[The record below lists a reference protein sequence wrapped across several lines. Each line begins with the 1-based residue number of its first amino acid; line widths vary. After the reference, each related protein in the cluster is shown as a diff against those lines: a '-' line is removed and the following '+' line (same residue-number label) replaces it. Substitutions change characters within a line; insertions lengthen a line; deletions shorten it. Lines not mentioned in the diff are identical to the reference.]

1 MPSPSFAATAEMS
14 TLAVTRTAR
23 ADIQGLRT
31 LAVGLVIV
39 YHLFPGAL
47 PGGFVGVD
55 VFFVISGFLIV
66 GSLVREVVRTGRVDL
81 LAFYARRIRRL
92 LPAATIVL
100 VATIGAAVILLPQGR
115 WQGVARD
122 VVMSALQV
130 QNWNQAFGALSYE
143 GATAMVS
150 PVQHYW
156 SLAVEEQFYI
166 FIPLVLM
173 TAAACAQVLKCGKE
187 MTGLALLV
195 TVTVAS
201 FVHSVLFSASSH
213 DVAYFA
219 TTTRMWELGL
229 GGILAVLVPKIPMR
243 RPYAVS
249 AGWTGFVLVLVSAL
263 FYSTAMQFPGW
274 IALVPVAGTML
285 ILAAGSHS
293 AGVPAGYSLTRVL
306 GLRSLT
312 YIGDISYSLYL
323 WHWPVIVFYVF
334 VLGHGPNLFQG
345 AIILL
350 LSMALAVFSY
360 RCIEHPLRRDRP
372 VKTPQGQHFKRT
384 LPRWSAYPLGV
395 TLVALSCLT
404 AWAPWTIV
412 QTKIDQRNSAMDS
425 VDYPGALAF
434 QAGNPAK
441 VKHGLPVRPDPTVAT
456 MDGPVTSQ
464 DNCNAYDPAAVPD
477 AACWYGDLS
486 GTSTAVV
493 VGDSHAAQYVDP
505 LIDVVAPMGWKVRAM
520 VRNGCPFSASPPAS
534 ADTTYL
540 NCSRQNQAT
549 LQKILAMRPQLVVVA
564 GMTAHGYEQALRWS
578 WAGGTPDLVRGY
590 VSLLKPIVDA
600 GIKVEVILDIPYPLI
615 SVPDCVQMNG
625 AEAPKCQLNQ
635 PDDARPADPLGEAA
649 AKLPGLGVVDLHD
662 YFCKNGTC
670 PAVIGN
676 VLVYRDNHM
685 TNTFAKTLT
694 GPLEAA
700 LGF

>member
-1 MPSPSFAATAEMS
+1 MPSRHFAATADMS
-14 TLAVTRTAR
+14 ALRVTRTSR

-31 LAVGLVIV
+31 LAVGLVVI

-66 GSLVREVVRTGRVDL
+66 GSLVREAVKTGGVDL
-81 LAFYARRIRRL
+81 LGFYSRRIRRL
-92 LPAATIVL
+92 LPAATVVL
-100 VATIGAAVILLPQGR
+100 VATIGAAVVLLPQGR

-130 QNWNQAFGALSYE
+130 QNWNQAFSAASYE
-143 GATAMVS
+143 GATSLVS

-166 FIPLVLM
+166 IIPLVLM
-173 TAAACAQVLKCGKE
+173 AATACAHLLKCGKE
-187 MTGLALLV
+187 MTSLALLV

-201 FVHSVLFSASSH
+201 FVHSVIFSAASH

-229 GGILAVLVPKIPMR
+229 GGILAVLVPKFTVRSLPAVI
-243 RPYAVS
+243 AGWAGFALVVVS
-249 AGWTGFVLVLVSAL
+249 AV
-263 FYSTAMQFPGW
+263 FYSTEMQFPGW
-274 IALVPVAGTML
+274 IAVVPVAGTML
-285 ILAAGSHS
+285 ILAAGSLS
-293 AGVPAGYSLTRVL
+293 AGVPARYSMTGIL
-306 GLRSLT
+306 GLRSVT

-334 VLGHGPNLFQG
+334 VLGHAPNLYQG
-345 AIILL
+345 AIILV

-360 RCIEHPLRRDRP
+360 RCIEGPLRRGRP
-372 VKTPQGQHFKRT
+372 VKTPLGQHFKAT
-384 LPRWSAYPLGV
+384 VPRWSAYSLGV

-412 QTKIDQRNSAMDS
+412 QTKIDQRNSAIDS

-434 QAGNPAK
+434 QAGNPAN

-464 DNCNAYDPAAVPD
+464 DGCNAYDPAAVAD
-477 AACWYGDLS
+477 TACWYGDLS

-520 VRNGCPFSASPPAS
+520 VRNGCPFSATPPAS
-534 ADTTYL
+534 ADTTYT
-540 NCSRQNQAT
+540 NCSGQNKTT
-549 LQKILAMRPQLVVVA
+549 LQKILDMKPQLVVVG
-564 GMTAHGYEQALRWS
+564 GMTADGYEQALHWN

-590 VSLLKPIVDA
+590 VSLLKPLVEA
-600 GIKVEVILDIPYPLI
+600 GIKVEVVLDNPYPLV

-625 AEAPKCQLNQ
+625 ADSPKCQLNQ
-635 PDDARPADPLGEAA
+635 PDEARTTDPLGEAA
-649 AKLPGLGVVDLHD
+649 AKIPGLGVVDLHD
-662 YFCKNGTC
+662 YFCADGTC

-694 GPLEAA
+694 GPLGAA